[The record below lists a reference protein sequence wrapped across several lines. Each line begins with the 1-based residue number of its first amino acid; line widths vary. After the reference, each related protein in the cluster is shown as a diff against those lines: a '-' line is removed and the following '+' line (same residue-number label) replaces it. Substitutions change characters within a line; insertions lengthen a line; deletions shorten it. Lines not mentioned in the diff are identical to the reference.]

1 MRVII
6 ILMAAGLVLIG
17 IFPFRRDLR
26 SGFEHA
32 RAASKTCEMRSVLP
46 ESSSEAGPAAE
57 SRRPQAPRR
66 GGLQGQRRSLRPRPL
81 CQRGCQKAKVDHLS
95 EDDRA
100 SLDELLNR

>member
-32 RAASKTCEMRSVLP
+32 RAAIKREMHSVLP
-46 ESSSEAGPAAE
+46 GGSSSGSRSGSRVTETAGSSERGSARAAMKSPSEASKG
-57 SRRPQAPRR
+57 
-66 GGLQGQRRSLRPRPL
+66 
-81 CQRGCQKAKVDHLS
+81 AKKPKLDHLS